1 MKHICKKTI
10 VLILLIIFSLSA
22 NISLAVT
29 QSEINSQKNKQ
40 SDINNQISENEE
52 KKKEIEAEKSETL
65 KQVESLNSQI
75 DSYETQ
81 ISELDDQIDEAN
93 KKIKESEQKLKEN
106 QDEYEKKEE
115 MLKQRLVAVY
125 ESGETSYLDFLLSSE
140 SLTDFISNYYLV
152 SEVTSMDSD
161 LLEKL
166 NKQKEEIENSKK
178 EIESSKNT
186 LTTSKAAKENVSTQL
201 KSAKTE
207 KNKYVEKLSDQE
219 KEIQAHIEELKTASA
234 QIEKEIKA
242 AQDLY
247 KKQLEELQKR
257 SQSSSS
263 SNSSSSGG
271 GTYTGGGNGT
281 LQRPVS
287 SGSISA
293 GMYYPSGSY
302 HGAIDYAVPSGTP
315 VYAAA
320 EGVVIKTA
328 NLTSSY
334 GTYVVIQHANGL
346 QTWYAHGTSGSICV
360 SPGQIVSRGQQ
371 IMLSGNSG
379 HSTGPHLH
387 FEVRVAP
394 YSYSTCRVNPANYM

>member
-1 MKHICKKTI
+1 
-10 VLILLIIFSLSA
+10 
-22 NISLAVT
+22 
-29 QSEINSQKNKQ
+29 
-40 SDINNQISENEE
+40 
-52 KKKEIEAEKSETL
+52 
-65 KQVESLNSQI
+65 
-75 DSYETQ
+75 
-81 ISELDDQIDEAN
+81 
-93 KKIKESEQKLKEN
+93 
-106 QDEYEKKEE
+106 
-115 MLKQRLVAVY
+115 
-125 ESGETSYLDFLLSSE
+125 
-140 SLTDFISNYYLV
+140 
-152 SEVTSMDSD
+152 MDSD

-178 EIESSKNT
+178 EIEASKNT

-242 AQDLY
+242 AQELY

-263 SNSSSSGG
+263 NKANSSG

-293 GMYYPSGSY
+293 GMYYPSGSF

-315 VYAAA
+315 IYAAA
-320 EGVVIKTA
+320 DGVVVKTA

-334 GTYVVIQHANGL
+334 GTYVVIQHVNGL